1 MQVSQWSVTIVS
13 PNRFE
18 AKLMHDLL
26 RTAGARRVCTIGD
39 SDEALR
45 LLARDASN
53 IVLIDLDAAPIPG
66 LDFVRALRSNRTSR
80 SRQALVFLLA
90 RKLTASLVEA
100 CRLSGANA
108 AIGMPVS
115 NATMLTTI
123 RKVIANPRPFVEE
136 EGYIGPCRR
145 AGIVSAGR
153 GSGRRRTDTSA
164 RGAA

>member
-1 MQVSQWSVTIVS
+1 
-13 PNRFE
+13 
-18 AKLMHDLL
+18 MHDLV
-26 RTAGARRVCTIGD
+26 RTGGARRVCTFGD
-39 SDEALR
+39 SDEALH
-45 LLARDASN
+45 LLARDASA
-53 IVLIDLDAAPIPG
+53 IVLVDLGAIPISG
-66 LDFVRALRSNRTSR
+66 LEFVRALRSNRASR
-80 SRQALVFLLA
+80 SRRALVFLLA

-123 RKVIANPRPFVEE
+123 RKVIENPRPFVEE
-136 EGYIGPCRR
+136 EGYVGPCRR

-153 GSGRRRTDTSA
+153 GSGRRRTDMSA

>member
-1 MQVSQWSVTIVS
+1 
-13 PNRFE
+13 
-18 AKLMHDLL
+18 MHDLL
-26 RTAGARRVCTIGD
+26 RTAGARRVCTFAE
-39 SDEALR
+39 SDEALH
-45 LLARDASN
+45 LLARDASG
-53 IVLIDLDAAPIPG
+53 IVLVDLDAAPISG
-66 LDFVRALRSNRTSR
+66 LEFVRALRSNRASR
-80 SRQALVFLLA
+80 SRRALVFLLA

-123 RKVIANPRPFVEE
+123 RRVIANPRPFVEE
-136 EGYIGPCRR
+136 EGYVGPCRR

-153 GSGRRRTDTSA
+153 GSGRRRTDMSA